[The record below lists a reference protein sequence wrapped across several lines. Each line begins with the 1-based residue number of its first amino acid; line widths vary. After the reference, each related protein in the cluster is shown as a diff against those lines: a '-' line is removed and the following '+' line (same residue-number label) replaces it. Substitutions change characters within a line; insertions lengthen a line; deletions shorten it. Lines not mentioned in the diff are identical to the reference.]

1 MKLYLRDVVLG
12 ALAGVPEDDLV
23 ATKLDN
29 GVLFDNA
36 EIFAVIAETSLTIF
50 EKGSKYVQT
59 LLLGTYIVDICNF
72 RMIPI

>member
-36 EIFAVIAETSLTIF
+36 EIFAIIAETSLTIF
-50 EKGSKYVQT
+50 E
-59 LLLGTYIVDICNF
+59 
-72 RMIPI
+72 

>member
-1 MKLYLRDVVLG
+1 MAAKLAGVMKLYLRDVVLG

-36 EIFAVIAETSLTIF
+36 EIFAIIAETSLTIF
-50 EKGSKYVQT
+50 E
-59 LLLGTYIVDICNF
+59 
-72 RMIPI
+72 